1 MSRVVVLDSVTLDGV
16 MAGAGASRRRHPRG
30 VRARGV
36 GDSVRRRRRDAGD
49 GGAHLG
55 PEGLPVRTTQLRG
68 HPRALELVPDSPF
81 AEPLNNAPKYV
92 ASTSTEP
99 LRWPNSTRLTGDVPI
114 AVAELKREPGGDL
127 NIMGSGVL
135 IRSLL
140 PHGLIDEFMLMITP
154 IVLGTGR
161 RLFEDAPRTALRLVD
176 SQVTTTGVVIAT
188 YQPTESAAS
197 GEADGDGRES

>member
-1 MSRVVVLDSVTLDGV
+1 
-16 MAGAGASRRRHPRG
+16 
-30 VRARGV
+30 
-36 GDSVRRRRRDAGD
+36 
-49 GGAHLG
+49 
-55 PEGLPVRTTQLRG
+55 
-68 HPRALELVPDSPF
+68 
-81 AEPLNNAPKYV
+81 LNNAPKYV

>member
-16 MAGAGASRRRHPRG
+16 MQGPGRPDEDTRG
-30 VRARGV
+30 GFEHGGWATPFADDVAMQ
-36 GDSVRRRRRDAGD
+36 AM
-49 GGAHLG
+49 GAHISAQKGFLFGRRSYEDILG
-55 PEGLPVRTTQLRG
+55 
-68 HPRALELVPDSPF
+68 HWNSVPDSPF